1 MKSFRLQKYE
11 NFYLCRM
18 VTKRRYGFFLMALVS
33 VAFLA
38 QRCANAVAPTGGPKD
53 TTPPKVKVAV
63 PENNSTGFNG
73 RKIEITFDE
82 FVTLENA
89 NQNVLFS
96 PPLAEKPDIKLKNK
110 TVVIK
115 FKEPLADNTT
125 YTIHFGAAIKDLHEG
140 NQLQNYVYSFSTG
153 DYIDTLRI
161 AGKVINAED
170 KKPVEEAYV
179 CLYAE
184 REGLDTLPMTTI
196 PDYITKTDKEGKFIL
211 TGLADKRYLVFALK
225 DANSNLYF
233 DQPNEEVAYLDTL
246 VQASYPW
253 VAPSSQPGE
262 QTLDSLATDS
272 TVIVNDTINYLP
284 ADTLMEPPHDS
295 LSVSL
300 DTLQTLQIDTL
311 SPRVFDQRSLNLTL
325 YMFTEVD
332 STQMLLEKKLIE
344 EGVLRFVFRHPA
356 KEAVIMTPEMLPDSF
371 NLVTMHSADYDTV
384 WWHFTPN
391 VKDSLWVQ
399 VKYDTVINDSSRY
412 SLIFKDKKARNKKP
426 ETLKVTYNTL
436 GQGGLKPGD
445 SLVLK
450 FSEPVL
456 RYEMRDSAVFKC
468 DTMVY
473 YDTLAFEPADEYGLK
488 YRLTTPFSPDSSYH
502 IEVPDSVFFSFR
514 GRANDVIKTD
524 FHVIKDDEYGN
535 IYITVVPPEGM
546 QQVVVQLTNESGKVL
561 KEQAITHQE
570 EVMFDY
576 LMPAKYKLR
585 ALLDADGNGKWSTG
599 NYHRRTQPET
609 ILEYKDVLEIRGGWD
624 IDLSEPWEL

>member
-1 MKSFRLQKYE
+1 
-11 NFYLCRM
+11 
-18 VTKRRYGFFLMALVS
+18 MALLS
-33 VAFLA
+33 VVFLV
-38 QRCANAVAPTGGPKD
+38 QSCANAVAPTGGPKD
-53 TTPPKVKVAV
+53 TTPPKVKVAI
-63 PENNSTGFNG
+63 PENNITGFNG
-73 RKIEITFDE
+73 RTIEITFDE

-96 PPLAEKPDIKLKNK
+96 PPLAEKPNIRLKNK

-115 FKEPLADNTT
+115 FKESLAANTT
-125 YTIHFGAAIKDLHEG
+125 YTIHFGTAIKDLHEG
-140 NQLQNYVYSFSTG
+140 NALEDYVYSFSTG

-184 REGLDTLPMTTI
+184 REGLDSLPTTTI
-196 PDYITKTDKEGKFIL
+196 PDYLTKTDKEGKFTL
-211 TGLADKRYLVFALK
+211 TGLADKRYLIFALK
-225 DANSNLYF
+225 DTNSNLYF
-233 DQPNEEVAYLDTL
+233 DQPNEAVAFLDTL
-246 VQASYPW
+246 VPASYPW
-253 VAPSSQPGE
+253 VAPKPQPVV
-262 QTLDSLATDS
+262 QALDSISMDS
-272 TVIVNDTINYLP
+272 TLIVNDSIGSLP
-284 ADTLMEPPHDS
+284 ADSLIEVVHDS

-300 DTLQTLQIDTL
+300 DTLPTLVMDTL
-311 SPRVFDQRSLNLTL
+311 PPRVFDQRALDLTL

-332 STQMLLEKKLIE
+332 STQMLMEKKLIE

-371 NLVTMHSADYDTV
+371 NLVTQHSAAYDTV
-384 WWHFTPN
+384 WWYFTPN

-412 SLIFKDKKARNKKP
+412 SLKFKDKKARNKKP

-450 FSEPVL
+450 FSEPIV

-502 IEVPDSVFFSFR
+502 IEVPDSVFYSFR
-514 GRANDVIKTD
+514 GRTNDVIKTG

-546 QQVVVQLTNESGKVL
+546 KQVVIQLTNENGKVL
-561 KEQAITHQE
+561 REQAISHKE

-599 NYHRRTQPET
+599 NYHHHTQPEVV
-609 ILEYKDVLEIRGGWD
+609 LDYKDVLEIRAGWD
-624 IDLSEPWEL
+624 IDLAEPWEL